1 MNFVKKLEI
10 RSWKL
15 EVCGMGLRAMI
26 TDHGSRINGKLGSM
40 NNNHG
45 LPLVAG
51 RIDNGRNADLPV
63 TCSLIAVRPQAA
75 ACPARPLNTHCP
87 GRSHLSLTARR
98 AAFSLA
104 EILIAIFVLSIGL
117 IMIASVF
124 PVAAKWTAEDAETSV
139 GQVIAKNAV
148 ATLRT
153 QFPQYFNNN
162 STVPYAVGPFAYSFG
177 TSQPFPASG
186 DIAPYPT
193 GPVNLATPP
202 TSQYYWTA
210 VVCPATTTISGTS
223 GLPAGAG
230 PANGIFTVAIFVFS
244 KGDVHA
250 TFPTTAASLAP
261 PSYAYSATPA
271 AYPTPYTTFP
281 VPAPPP
287 LPIAPYVQSENFAAP
302 LAPVLASYYPQIFAE
317 PWDPNTPGYAPED
330 ANFPM
335 GSLGFDATRGQ
346 LFRKITDA
354 NNNIIASGGATKT
367 LGGTVYGPQPQV
379 GDEVIFAPPAIGQTA
394 SPLIYVYVTTVSL

>member
-124 PVAAKWTAEDAETSV
+124 PVAAKWTAEDAQTSV
-139 GQVIAKNAV
+139 AQVIAKNAV
-148 ATLRT
+148 AQIRT
-153 QFPQYFNNN
+153 QYLAGGLPLNATAAQPLVGY
-162 STVPYAVGPFAYSFG
+162 GPFVYSFG
-177 TSQPFPASG
+177 NAHPYQFGTHQAVTGTNYAPFAIDPAPA
-186 DIAPYPT
+186 AP
-193 GPVNLATPP
+193 TPAP
-202 TSQYYWTA
+202 AAPPGNYYWSA
-210 VVCPATTTISGTS
+210 VIVPA
-223 GLPAGAG
+223 AGGYAG
-230 PANGIFTVAIFVFS
+230 MAPSAQLGNVYTVYVFVFS
-244 KGDVHA
+244 KGDQ
-250 TFPTTAASLAP
+250 TNT
-261 PSYAYSATPA
+261 
-271 AYPTPYTTFP
+271 
-281 VPAPPP
+281 
-287 LPIAPYVQSENFAAP
+287 FAAP
-302 LAPVLASYYPQIFAE
+302 AANTGFPNGGSTLLPMQPDPQNSVPSYLSFYPQLFEGEYPYASAAMPMDSLGVDVTTGSVFRLVTDPANNAVVPTGLASGSVI
-317 PWDPNTPGYAPED
+317 NT
-330 ANFPM
+330 
-335 GSLGFDATRGQ
+335 
-346 LFRKITDA
+346 
-354 NNNIIASGGATKT
+354 ASD
-367 LGGTVYGPQPQV
+367 L
-379 GDEVIFAPPAIGQTA
+379 VIYAPPAIGQTA
-394 SPLIYVYVTTVSL
+394 SPLIYVYVTTVNL